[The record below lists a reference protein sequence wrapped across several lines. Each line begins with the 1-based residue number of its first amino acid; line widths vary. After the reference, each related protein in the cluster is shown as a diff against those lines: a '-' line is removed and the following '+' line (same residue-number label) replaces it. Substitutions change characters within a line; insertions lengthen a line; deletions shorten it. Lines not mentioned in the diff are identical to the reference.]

1 MPIMLRDIWPIEN
14 LHDYK
19 VHFARRNTH
28 GVQPLDVF
36 ARDRDKWRGWQEHRG
51 KRNRFNREFI
61 FSLAD
66 FYHEHEGGIWL
77 FGGVYEVKARHPDH
91 YKVELTQQGAG
102 FIGRLKLRSC
112 YTERNQSVM
121 LEGQY
126 NGFKVQEIL
135 PELYTGRAFP
145 GFDNIHL
152 SFCEL
157 EAIFRAEKRLDW
169 RSPLQSVAGIYLI
182 TVHTANTVRQYV
194 GAAYGGSGV
203 WSRWA
208 EYIRTGHGNN
218 ARLAEL
224 VDEGGGIDYCRQHF
238 RFTLLEHMPLR
249 TRREIAQAREDHWK
263 RILGTRGRG
272 GLNRN

>member
-14 LHDYK
+14 LRDYK
-19 VHFARRNTH
+19 IHFARYNRRN
-28 GVQPLDVF
+28 QPLDDF
-36 ARDRDKWRGWQEHRG
+36 ARDPEIWREWQEYRPQ
-51 KRNRFNREFI
+51 KDVFNRKFI
-61 FSLAD
+61 FSLAK
-66 FYHEHEGGIWL
+66 FYHENDIWL
-77 FGGVYEVKARHPDH
+77 FGGVYEVLTRHPNH
-91 YKVELTQQGAG
+91 YEVELTQQGAG
-102 FIGRLKLRSC
+102 FIGRLKLRLHFEAKTS
-112 YTERNQSVM
+112 YVN
-121 LEGQY
+121 LETKY
-126 NGFKVQEIL
+126 NDFEVQEIL
-135 PELYTGRAFP
+135 RERYTGRAFP

-157 EAIFRAEKRLDW
+157 EALVRAEKRLDW

-194 GAAYGGSGV
+194 GAAYGGLGV

-218 ARLAEL
+218 AGLTEL
-224 VDEGGGIDYCRQHF
+224 VDEHGGIDYCRQHF
-238 RFTLLEHMPLR
+238 RFTLLEHMPLN
-249 TRREIAQAREDHWK
+249 TLPDNVLAREVHWK